1 MVSKTDAPPRP
12 CTGKLDRTELA
23 GAVTTIEPRSVNV
36 DNKWIFEQDDELRW
50 RWVHRQDDAQLSQS
64 AGSFQRPM
72 DCVLDA
78 VRHTVLRRRAMIDDE
93 QAR

>member
-1 MVSKTDAPPRP
+1 
-12 CTGKLDRTELA
+12 LQE
-23 GAVTTIEPRSVNV
+23 AVTTIEPRSVNV

-50 RWVHRQDDAQLSQS
+50 RWIYREHDAQQS
-64 AGSFQRPM
+64 ESAETFQRPM

-78 VRHTVLRRRAMIDDE
+78 VRHTVMRRRAMSDEE

>member
-1 MVSKTDAPPRP
+1 MVSKTDALTHVRA
-12 CTGKLDRTELA
+12 GKLARMEVA

-36 DNKWIFEQDDELRW
+36 NNKWIFEQDDELRW
-50 RWVHRQDDAQLSQS
+50 RWVHRQDDAQQSQS
-64 AGSFQRPM
+64 AQSFQRPM